1 MSTDVVRKITRL
13 CKSADMAI
21 GKRIEQRLHDLEW
34 KRRDLMDRVPDLTP
48 QALSNLIN
56 RDSVRSEWDLQIAEA
71 LGVSV
76 LWLVYGIDQT
86 YAAVE
91 RAPNVTTLE
100 LREPGLHELEA
111 LARQLSEA
119 GLRELIGQARL
130 LATIH
135 PRTKANPAA

>member
-1 MSTDVVRKITRL
+1 MSTSVVRKIPL
-13 CKSADMAI
+13 VCKSAEMAI
-21 GKRIEQRLHDLEW
+21 GKRIEQRLNDLKW

-56 RDSVRSEWDLQIAEA
+56 RDSARSEWDMQIAEA

-76 LWLVYGIDQT
+76 MWLVYGIDQT
-86 YAAVE
+86 YTPVD

-100 LREPGLHELEA
+100 IREPGLTELEA

>member
-1 MSTDVVRKITRL
+1 MSTSVVRKIPL
-13 CKSADMAI
+13 VCKSAEMAI
-21 GKRIEQRLHDLEW
+21 GKRIEQRLNDLKW

-56 RDSVRSEWDLQIAEA
+56 RDSARSEWDMQIAEA

-76 LWLVYGIDQT
+76 MWLVYGVDQP
-86 YAAVE
+86 YAAAE

-100 LREPGLHELEA
+100 IREPGLTELEA

>member
-1 MSTDVVRKITRL
+1 
-13 CKSADMAI
+13 MAI
-21 GKRIEQRLHDLEW
+21 GKRIEQRLNDLNW

-56 RDSVRSEWDLQIAEA
+56 RDSARSEWDLQIADA
-71 LGVSV
+71 LG
-76 LWLVYGIDQT
+76 DQT
-86 YAAVE
+86 YAAVDH
-91 RAPNVTTLE
+91 APNVTTLE

-135 PRTKANPAA
+135 PRPKANPAA

>member
-1 MSTDVVRKITRL
+1 MSTSVVRKIPL
-13 CKSADMAI
+13 VCKSAEMAI
-21 GKRIEQRLHDLEW
+21 GKRIEQRLNDLKW

-56 RDSVRSEWDLQIAEA
+56 RDSARSEWDMQIAEA

-76 LWLVYGIDQT
+76 MWLVYGIDQT
-86 YAAVE
+86 YATVD

-100 LREPGLHELEA
+100 IREPGLTELEA